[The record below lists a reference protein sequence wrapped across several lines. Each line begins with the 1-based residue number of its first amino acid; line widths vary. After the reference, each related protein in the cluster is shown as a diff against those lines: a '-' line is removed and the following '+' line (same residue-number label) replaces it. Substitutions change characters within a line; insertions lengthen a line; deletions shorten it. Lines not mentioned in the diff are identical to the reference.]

1 MLHIKL
7 QCSAT
12 RGVICLQHFFT
23 DVIRRHKPAAQ
34 LFEWLG
40 WALVRLKN
48 IRANSV
54 KGGWHSVIDP
64 YMETGAIPG
73 EEAVC
78 PSDVGGPKSSR
89 EKFLQAWYE
98 KRKPQ
103 THPTVSSQVSGCGS
117 PACAPSQENWTR
129 DTSLSHAFF
138 YLMVVPPPQA
148 QLYTSSRM
156 TAQCPRQRDLH
167 HVAQELE
174 PEANPEEEF
183 LQICASD
190 LLLKSAERK
199 RPRLLP
205 PNRKMHVEVLKRQD
219 SPPLQEC
226 QKSPVPLEYSHLLD
240 AIEMTN
246 LADLPEVES
255 FYRSFILRQK
265 RKGYSRRDGQLRP
278 QAECRLPP
286 RATEAASCQQG
297 ARRTARLRCTQNRKL
312 SLKRSAPLSEL
323 TVATK
328 RSVDSSQNGHL
339 PPKKRYTQGFF

>member
-1 MLHIKL
+1 MEM
-7 QCSAT
+7 
-12 RGVICLQHFFT
+12 
-23 DVIRRHKPAAQ
+23 AAIQ
-34 LFEWLG
+34 
-40 WALVRLKN
+40 
-48 IRANSV
+48 
-54 KGGWHSVIDP
+54 
-64 YMETGAIPG
+64 G
-73 EEAVC
+73 EKSMC

-89 EKFLQAWYE
+89 EKFLQAWY
-98 KRKPQ
+98 KKLKPQ
-103 THPTVSSQVSGCGS
+103 THPTVSSQVSGS
-117 PACAPSQENWTR
+117 PVCAPSQENWTK
-129 DTSLSHAFF
+129 DTSLSHTIY

-148 QLYTSSRM
+148 QLYASSWT

-167 HVAQELE
+167 HVAQELASSSLD
-174 PEANPEEEF
+174 PEANPKEEF
-183 LQICASD
+183 LHICASD

-226 QKSPVPLEYSHLLD
+226 QSRPVPLEYSHLLD
-240 AIEMTN
+240 TIEMTN
-246 LADLPEVES
+246 PADLPQVEG
-255 FYRSFILRQK
+255 FYRSFIVGQRRQ
-265 RKGYSRRDGQLRP
+265 GSSRRAGQLHP
-278 QAECRLPP
+278 QPECRIPP

-297 ARRTARLRCTQNRKL
+297 ARRITRMRYTQHRKL